1 LNGSL
6 DMKAELDTDK
16 KLEQIR
22 QVAKLLNVPG
32 TIEKG
37 MQKLARDEKDLF
49 RQLSHTPL
57 SAGHFYELDIIE
69 LSQFTTFLG
78 GLAMHLNNEIELPQN
93 VIEDLRDHK
102 DEFPDWIDL
111 EDVDNLKANL
121 LAAYYTL
128 NRSLHAINTVG
139 KPINQLLEEGISR
152 NDRGP
157 LKQAVKFD
165 PVAISSPQISSM
177 LMLSEM
183 QGNKNLK
190 RGLCGDQ
197 LDMERGTAWIHADE
211 SKSRK
216 AFMVPLNNDALNVL
230 HRVRGTHPVYVFTYQ
245 GKPVARTT
253 TKAWYAACK
262 RAGIESF
269 RWHDLRHTWAS
280 WHVQSGTSSQELMEL
295 GGWSCIEMVLRY
307 AHLGGEHLRRASKRI
322 EGTKLT
328 QNVSVAKLR
337 LVVSN

>member
-1 LNGSL
+1 MNSSL
-6 DMKAELDTDK
+6 DMKVELDTDK
-16 KLEQIR
+16 KFEQIR
-22 QVAKLLNVPG
+22 QVAKFLNVPG

-37 MQKLARDEKDLF
+37 MQKLAREEKDLF
-49 RQLSHTPL
+49 RQLSHTPI

-69 LSQFTTFLG
+69 LSHFTIFLG
-78 GLAMHLNNEIELPQN
+78 GLAMHLNNEIELPEN

-177 LMLSEM
+177 LMLSEL
-183 QGNKNLK
+183 QSNKNLK
-190 RGLCGDQ
+190 RDLYNA
-197 LDMERGTAWIHADE
+197 LKSPRKPE
-211 SKSRK
+211 S
-216 AFMVPLNNDALNVL
+216 VP
-230 HRVRGTHPVYVFTYQ
+230 Y
-245 GKPVARTT
+245 
-253 TKAWYAACK
+253 
-262 RAGIESF
+262 
-269 RWHDLRHTWAS
+269 
-280 WHVQSGTSSQELMEL
+280 
-295 GGWSCIEMVLRY
+295 
-307 AHLGGEHLRRASKRI
+307 
-322 EGTKLT
+322 
-328 QNVSVAKLR
+328 AKLR
-337 LVVSN
+337 YIVWALHREGLLEGMSEKERYQFLHEELGLYKSKDEDHFDSLNRMIRRWETEFRT